1 MKKQTTKEFLDK
13 IWSINP
19 SYKERFCYEL
29 CIYTGMKN
37 NIKITCK
44 KHNYLFEVST
54 SNHFRNAKREIKE
67 NIVLTGGCNK
77 CISCIRKANIYKN
90 NDTHLPE
97 NYNENDWKN
106 IEGFED
112 YYINNKGDIWSK
124 LSNKHIKSYVNESG
138 YLIATLYKQYTNKNT
153 KKRVHILVAE
163 SFVNNPNP

>member
-1 MKKQTTKEFLDK
+1 
-13 IWSINP
+13 
-19 SYKERFCYEL
+19 
-29 CIYTGMKN
+29 MKN

-44 KHNYLFEVST
+44 KHNYLFEVKA
-54 SNHFRNAKREIKE
+54 SNHFSNAKREIKE

-77 CISCIRKANIYKN
+77 CISYIRKANIYKN

-124 LSNKHIKSYVNESG
+124 LSNKNINEIK
-138 YLIATLYKQYTNKNT
+138 LI
-153 KKRVHILVAE
+153 
-163 SFVNNPNP
+163 